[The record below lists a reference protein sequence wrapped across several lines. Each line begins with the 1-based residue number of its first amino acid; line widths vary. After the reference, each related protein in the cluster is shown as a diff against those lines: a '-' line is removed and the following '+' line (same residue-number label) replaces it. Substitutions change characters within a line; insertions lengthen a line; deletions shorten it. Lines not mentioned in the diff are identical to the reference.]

1 MNKDGRVCPDCGR
14 LMINLLP
21 RLVWFCGDCK
31 ANWIRCDDKTLE
43 PKAEKKEGEE
53 KWMMKDLTWKHP
65 SKL

>member
-21 RLVWFCGDCK
+21 RLVWFCCDCK
-31 ANWIRCDDKTLE
+31 ANWIRCDDSGKQM
-43 PKAEKKEGEE
+43 AEKKEGEE
-53 KWMMKDLTWKHP
+53 KWMMKDLTWNHP